1 MEVDEK
7 RSVFLLAKL
16 YQNKVM
22 SRVANEVRDAVL
34 AKLGIVEKVEAKRAK
49 KAPEKDSVK
58 VEKIKSKK
66 K

>member
-1 MEVDEK
+1 
-7 RSVFLLAKL
+7 
-16 YQNKVM
+16 M